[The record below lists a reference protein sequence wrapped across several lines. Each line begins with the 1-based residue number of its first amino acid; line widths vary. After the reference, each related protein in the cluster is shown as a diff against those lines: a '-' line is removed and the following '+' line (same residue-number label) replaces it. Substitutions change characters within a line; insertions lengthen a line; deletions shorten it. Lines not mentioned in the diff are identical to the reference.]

1 MKPRWVWALQFVGVG
16 WYIALCIVLGTL
28 GGVWL
33 DRRLGT
39 VPLFSLLGILGG
51 VALGFYGLY
60 RMLAPGLGQ
69 NNTDDKGQSNKS
81 RHV

>member
-1 MKPRWVWALQFVGVG
+1 MKPRWIWALQFVGVG

-39 VPLFSLLGILGG
+39 SPLFSLLGILGG
-51 VALGFYGLY
+51 TALGFYGLY
-60 RMLAPGLGQ
+60 RMLAPGLRQ
-69 NNTDDKGQSNKS
+69 NGGRDNQTNGKG
-81 RHV
+81 